1 LTGTSTTT
9 DMSDEEYY
17 EEEEVSNTSKKGD
30 GNFLKARQEAKK
42 GELDEQ
48 LREYINEWRKQRA
61 KEEEELKRLK
71 EKQAKRKEIRAE
83 QEKKLAQQKK
93 EEEERLRKEEA
104 EKKAK
109 EAEEKR
115 KRLEEAEKKRQAMMQ
130 AQKEKQQAGGPGKGG
145 QKKTDGGMSNVQD
158 ARREMTKTKEQLEEE
173 KKISLSIRIKP
184 LELDGMDSDTLKSKA
199 NELWET
205 IVRLETEKYDLEE
218 RQRRQD
224 YDLKELKERQRQQ
237 NKQKAIKLGLDPE
250 ALTGKYPPKIRMY
263 SKYERRTDTRTY
275 EDRRKLY
282 EGGWDVLYA
291 ELLEKTWK
299 EKMDEWGKRPKAK
312 LPKWF
317 GERPGKKPGDPE
329 SPDDE
334 DEGPAEAPP
343 GAEEE
348 EEEEE
353 EEEDEEEEEEEEE

>member
-1 LTGTSTTT
+1 MG
-9 DMSDEEYY
+9 
-17 EEEEVSNTSKKGD
+17 
-30 GNFLKARQEAKK
+30 
-42 GELDEQ
+42 
-48 LREYINEWRKQRA
+48 
-61 KEEEELKRLK
+61 
-71 EKQAKRKEIRAE
+71 
-83 QEKKLAQQKK
+83 
-93 EEEERLRKEEA
+93 ERLRKEEA

-115 KRLEEAEKKRQAMMQ
+115 KRLEEAEKKRQEMMK
-130 AQKEKQQAGGPGKGG
+130 AQKEKQTAAGPGKGG
-145 QKKTDGGMSNVQD
+145 AKKADSGMGNVQD

-184 LELDGMDSDTLKSKA
+184 LELDGMDSDGLKAKA
-199 NELWET
+199 SELWEV
-205 IVRLETEKYDLEE
+205 IVKLETEKYDLEE
-218 RQRRQD
+218 RQKRQD

-275 EDRRKLY
+275 DDRRKLY
-282 EGGWDVLYA
+282 EGGWDVLYT

-299 EKMDEWGKRPKAK
+299 EKMDEWTGRAKSK
-312 LPKWF
+312 LPKCF
-317 GERPGKKPGDPE
+317 GERPGKKSGEPE

-334 DEGPAEAPP
+334 DEGQADAP
-343 GAEEE
+343 GAGGIEEE

-353 EEEDEEEEEEEEE
+353 